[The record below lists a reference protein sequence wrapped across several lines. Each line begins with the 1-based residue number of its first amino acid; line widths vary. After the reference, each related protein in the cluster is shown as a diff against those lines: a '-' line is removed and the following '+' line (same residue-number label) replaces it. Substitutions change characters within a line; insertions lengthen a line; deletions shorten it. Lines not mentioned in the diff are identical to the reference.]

1 MNLEIART
9 LQMLIVGLL
18 VYVINSSFGGYIHAW
33 IAEKVGDSTP
43 KDLGYKTIDP
53 AAHFSFFWFTLM
65 MIGLVFGQ
73 VLESFRSLPGV
84 GQRLPI
90 SPESLTGKYAKARIV
105 IDFFARAIAHLFLFV
120 FFFFS
125 LFVPLF
131 MLLKSPE
138 LMEQWGSLASALQLL
153 ALTFYNQNMA
163 LFSIYFTFGFCRTI
177 LHFYFPDM
185 ELFSMETI
193 LFSFILWFFVSIF
206 VTRFIV
212 QFLFS
217 ALMYTGFINMDVLIA
232 VFRGTVS

>member
-1 MNLEIART
+1 MNLEIVRT

-33 IAEKVGDSTP
+33 IAEKAGDSAPT
-43 KDLGYKTIDP
+43 DNGYKTIDP

-65 MIGLVFGQ
+65 MVGLVFGR

-90 SPESLTGKYAKARIV
+90 SPEMITGKYTKIRVV
-105 IDFFARAIAHLFLFV
+105 IDFFARAIAHLFLFIL
-120 FFFFS
+120 FFFI

-138 LMEQWGSLASALQLL
+138 MMEQWGSLASALQLI
-153 ALTFYNQNMA
+153 ALTFHNQNMA

-177 LHFYFPDM
+177 LYFYFPDM
-185 ELFSMETI
+185 ELFSVETI

-206 VTRFIV
+206 ITGFIV
-212 QFLFS
+212 NLLFYL
-217 ALMYTGFINMDVLIA
+217 LMYTGFINIDVLRT
-232 VFRGTVS
+232 VFRGAM